1 MKLFLYNLILIIL
14 TPIFGFRILYKSLY
28 DKDYRSN
35 FIERLGITKIIS
47 RSNEEK
53 RVIWFHAVSLGEVI
67 GSENIV
73 QNLLNDADIVLTVTT
88 PTGLRK
94 ARELYKDRDI
104 EIKYASWDFYLFVLN
119 FI

>member
-1 MKLFLYNLILIIL
+1 MKLFLYNLILLIL

-28 DKDYRSN
+28 DKDYRSY
-35 FIERLGITKIIS
+35 FIERFGKTKIIS
-47 RSNEEK
+47 RSNKVK

-88 PTGLRK
+88 PTGLEKQESYIRTVILK
-94 ARELYKDRDI
+94 
-104 EIKYASWDFYLFVLN
+104 
-119 FI
+119 